1 MLNSKD
7 SALIKQACDLGETL
21 GYFEVYSVTDH
32 RAAIEWSLLF
42 PYEELQPFL
51 DTCTEL
57 GIDTDKSAS
66 VFCVDVVTAVYA
78 SFSDIVLL

>member
-1 MLNSKD
+1 MESNPKLSAISPISDSGSDSKTTSISIVSSSMLTNV
-7 SALIKQACDLGETL
+7 ALEGVI
-21 GYFEVYSVTDH
+21 
-32 RAAIEWSLLF
+32 
-42 PYEELQPFL
+42 
-51 DTCTEL
+51 L